1 MKLDKKIKIF
11 NVLTPFFPK
20 EKYKSLEGKECYFAN
35 DITDYCDLKTCIKDK
50 LIIRETEYEQYPF
63 CTEEHA
69 RYKFCLPC
77 KYVEEE
83 LEGFR
88 PLTIEDFED
97 NEPLDEWV
105 RMRRKADGNVYNL
118 RFNGYFTFASECC
131 ICLGSFYYKSTDL
144 FDMYELYRDGKYVV
158 FGVEK

>member
-20 EKYKSLEGKECYFAN
+20 EKYKSLEGKEIA
-35 DITDYCDLKTCIKDK
+35 LKTEDK
-50 LIIRETEYEQYPF
+50 SEIIRETEYEQYPF

-77 KYVEEE
+77 EYVEDD

-88 PLTIEDFED
+88 PLTIEDFKD

-131 ICLGSFYYKSTDL
+131 ICLGSFYYKSKDL

>member
-1 MKLDKKIKIF
+1 MKLDGKIKIF

-20 EKYKSLEGKECYFAN
+20 EKYKLLEGKECYLAN
-35 DITDYCDLKTCIKDK
+35 DIADYCDLKMCTKNK
-50 LIIRETEYEQYPF
+50 LVIRETDDNEQFPF
-63 CTEEHA
+63 CTGIA

-77 KYVEEE
+77 EYVEEE
-83 LEGFR
+83 SEGFR
-88 PLTIEDFED
+88 PLAIEDFED

-131 ICLGSFYYKSTDL
+131 ICLGSFYYKSKDL
-144 FDMYELYRDGKYVV
+144 FDLYELYRDGKYVV